1 MWVVRVEVPIQ
12 KGWNMNNSRYAL
24 RQGAFI
30 ALLGLFLAGCGG
42 GDSGRD
48 PILGIGSGVVEAAP
62 QVTPD
67 PPQVTAVAPVNN
79 ATGVP
84 INAVVTAAF
93 SEPVETIDGPA
104 SFTIACEAPCVSP
117 MGTLSLNDDGTIATY
132 TPGANLE
139 SSTLY
144 TATVAGAVSVASNE
158 AMNEPFVWSFTTGL
172 TSDLTRPRVTTTLPE
187 TTSPGPTMAV
197 PTNTAISAT
206 FTEDMNPVTVD
217 ADSFTL
223 VCDLPC
229 LTPVSTPSYSVGS
242 RTAVLALDAALEE
255 GVTYTATLTTDITD
269 LVGNQLAGNQA
280 ALPAA
285 SDYIWT
291 FTTAGAIPPTDI
303 SVLSTEPTDGGS
315 ICPTDSINASFTVPS
330 GTRMD
335 PLSLTSTTFSITG
348 PALSAV
354 QGSVTLDSATGTV
367 ATFNPL
373 NDLNP
378 GDTYTAVVKSGS
390 TGVKDLAVPANIMLS
405 DVEWTFSVE
414 PAGGACLQPVALNE
428 VQPFGTFGGS
438 AGMTNMGI
446 QTLINGDIG
455 TISTDT
461 STVTGFHDTNGDV
474 YTESPANIGSVNGLI
489 YTCTTSTTG
498 PTSAAVN
505 AASCE
510 IATDARLAAEAAYI
524 ELAGLAGGPDPG
536 AGNLASLTLA
546 PGTYTASS
554 GSFLIEGGDLTL
566 DPQGDADAVWVF
578 QMATTLTVGGP
589 GAAAPQSIILIP
601 PAQSKNV
608 FWQVGSAAT
617 INAAGGGTMEGTIIA
632 QDGVSFSTAGNV
644 DIVTLNGRAL
654 SLGASVTLV
663 DTVINVPA
671 P

>member
-1 MWVVRVEVPIQ
+1 
-12 KGWNMNNSRYAL
+12 MNNSRYAF

-30 ALLGLFLAGCGG
+30 ALIGLFLAGCGG

-62 QVTPD
+62 QLTPD
-67 PPQVTAVAPVNN
+67 PPLVTAVAPVNN

-93 SEPVETIDGPA
+93 SEPVEAISGSA
-104 SFTIACEAPCVSP
+104 SFTIECETPCVSP
-117 MGTLSLNDDGTIATY
+117 MGTLSMNGDGTIATF

-144 TATVAGAVSVASNE
+144 TATVDGAVSVASNQS
-158 AMNEPFVWSFTTGL
+158 MDEPFVWTFTTGL
-172 TSDLTRPRVTTTLPE
+172 TADLTRPRVTTTLPE
-187 TTSPGPTMAV
+187 TTSPGPTMSV
-197 PTNTAISAT
+197 PTNTAVSAT
-206 FTEDMNPVTVD
+206 FTEDMNPLTID
-217 ADSFTL
+217 EDSFTL

-229 LTPVSTPSYSVGS
+229 LVPEATTSYSVGS
-242 RTAVLALDAALEE
+242 RTAVLALEDALEE

-280 ALPAA
+280 VLPAA
-285 SDYIWT
+285 SDYVWT

-303 SVLSTEPTDGGS
+303 SVLSTEPVDGGS

-348 PALSAV
+348 PGLAVV
-354 QGSVTLDSATGTV
+354 QGSVTLDTATGTI
-367 ATFNPL
+367 ATFDPL
-373 NDLNP
+373 NDLNA
-378 GDTYTAVVKSGS
+378 GDTYTVVVRSGS
-390 TGVKDLAVPANIMLS
+390 TGVKDLAVPANSMLN
-405 DVEWTFSVE
+405 DEGWTFSVE
-414 PAGGACLQPVALNE
+414 AAGGACLQPVALNE
-428 VQPFGTFGGS
+428 VEPFGTFGGS

-455 TISTDT
+455 TISTTT
-461 STVTGFHDTNGDV
+461 STVTGFHDTNGDI
-474 YTESPANIGSVNGLI
+474 YTETPANIGSVNGLI

-510 IATDARLAAEAAYI
+510 IATDARLAAEAAYL

-546 PGTYTASS
+546 PGTYTATS
-554 GSFLIEGGDLTL
+554 GSFMIEGGDLTL
-566 DPQGDADAVWVF
+566 DPQGDANAVWVF